1 VHGGRVGT
9 HGKVTSIRV
18 VWCCNYTFKMSSA
31 QPGTPEG
38 TPPELGK
45 LVEQKDLWFSSSF
58 LVLLPT
64 DRSIGMKGSLCSIV
78 CVTIILQRMMSS

>member
-1 VHGGRVGT
+1 VHGDRVGT

-18 VWCCNYTFKMSSA
+18 VWYRNYTFKMSSA
-31 QPGTPEG
+31 QSGTPEG

-45 LVEQKDLWFSSSF
+45 LVEQNSLWFSSSF

-64 DRSIGMKGSLCSIV
+64 DRSIGMKGSLCFIV